1 MSLGGAAAGKFCLE
15 DPRCK
20 AALNMDGTQFGQG
33 AINYQFE
40 KPFMMLNGDRRLDYS
55 RALGTE
61 SVQGALPKY
70 EMNDFLLHQS
80 KNITYNLVV
89 GKSVHGSFS
98 DFLLMTKDFGSWT
111 GLLGKVDPW
120 VMKDVLDD
128 YCLAFFNK
136 HLKRKE
142 EPLLNGI
149 PNNRPEVI
157 KFEVKNEV
165 VK

>member
-1 MSLGGAAAGKFCLE
+1 M
-15 DPRCK
+15 
-20 AALNMDGTQFGQG
+20 
-33 AINYQFE
+33 
-40 KPFMMLNGDRRLDYS
+40 
-55 RALGTE
+55 
-61 SVQGALPKY
+61 
-70 EMNDFLLHQS
+70 
-80 KNITYNLVV
+80 